1 MKELIWILAIL
12 SVLYWIWKYLI
23 PFITVKFTF
32 WLLSVKI
39 KRMAKRY
46 SGDLSRELKDIS
58 SGLNEISKETKL

>member
-39 KRMAKRY
+39 KRIAKRHK
-46 SGDLSRELKDIS
+46 GKLSDELVNIS
-58 SGLNEISKETKL
+58 NSLNEISKDAKL